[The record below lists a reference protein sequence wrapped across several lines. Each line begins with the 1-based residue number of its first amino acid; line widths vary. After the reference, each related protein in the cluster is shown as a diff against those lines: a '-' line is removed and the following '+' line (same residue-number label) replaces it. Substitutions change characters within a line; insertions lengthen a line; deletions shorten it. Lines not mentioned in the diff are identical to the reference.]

1 MKLKGEYRRMINKA
15 CTVAL
20 GLALTFLAAAFSTEA
35 RPVSGDGKLTVVVD
49 AGHGGGDGGAV
60 SADGTAEAGLNLA
73 VAKLVKAELEAL
85 GMNVIMTRENGDALA
100 STKKA
105 DMAARRSIMNSPGV
119 DCVVSIH
126 MNKFTDCSVHGPMAF
141 YMQGSAEG
149 EKLAKAVIDSIT
161 AAISAPPRPANP
173 GDYYV
178 IRESEPVAVLVEC
191 GFLSN
196 SRDAELLCDPAHQ
209 RTLAKAV
216 AEGVKSYFDGAN
228 MLD

>member
-1 MKLKGEYRRMINKA
+1 MKLKGEYRRIANKG
-15 CTVAL
+15 CTLAL
-20 GLALTFLAAAFSTEA
+20 GLILTFLAAAFSAETQ
-35 RPVSGDGKLTVVVD
+35 PVAADGKLTVVVD
-49 AGHGGGDGGAV
+49 AGHGGADGGAV
-60 SADGTAEAGLNLA
+60 SADGIQEAGLNLA
-73 VAKLVKAELEAL
+73 VAKLVKTQMEDL
-85 GMNVIMTRENGDALA
+85 GMEVIMTRENEDALA
-100 STKKA
+100 SNKKA
-105 DMAARRSIMNSPGV
+105 DMAARRSVMNRPGV

-141 YMQGSAEG
+141 YMEGSEEG
-149 EKLAKAVIDSIT
+149 EKLAKTVIDSIT
-161 AAISAPPRPANP
+161 AAIGASPRPANP

-196 SRDAELLCDPAHQ
+196 SEDAKLLCDPVHQ

-216 AEGVKSYFDGAN
+216 ADGVKSYFDGVN